1 MSPILLRPVR
11 EQLEHDRVIRLLQAR
26 WKRRYQVGINPGAET
41 NAPIGSGNAMVYPD
55 VVLTAPG
62 ARKPE
67 VVIEVETGES
77 VNRMEALF
85 EWARLAQERAAFH
98 LFVPSGS
105 VEVARRLCQDN
116 NIQVSEIW
124 TFHHIGEQT
133 RFAQVFRAPTAPE
146 SRRSTE
152 SRAGTGASRKPKAKA
167 TSSRGQARPARPRA
181 PKRPVKRPAA
191 ARAKAKAAPS
201 AKRARVAGSAG
212 RRR

>member
-146 SRRSTE
+146 SRRPAE
-152 SRAGTGASRKPKAKA
+152 SRAGASRKPKA
-167 TSSRGQARPARPRA
+167 TSGRGQARPARPRA
-181 PKRPVKRPAA
+181 SKSAARRPAS
-191 ARAKAKAAPS
+191 ARAGVRRAKAAPA
-201 AKRARVAGSAG
+201 AKRARTPSGAG
-212 RRR
+212 RRK

>member
-1 MSPILLRPVR
+1 VSPILLRPVR

-133 RFAQVFRAPTAPE
+133 RFAQVFRAPTAHE
-146 SRRSTE
+146 SRRSAE
-152 SRAGTGASRKPKAKA
+152 SRAGAGASGKPKA

-201 AKRARVAGSAG
+201 AKRARTAGAAE